1 MPILKEVFMFINTFR
16 YTPEDVDC
24 RLCTAFTRKDGCTA
38 PRCLYL
44 AERIEAGV
52 VGYDELLRESFP
64 ADSVFRWRMLLETF
78 DGTLWQNEKHV
89 RRMETQ
95 QAVNRYYKRR
105 DTPKYYAVLYLLTSD
120 NDVYRRAAQCF
131 TRRTI
136 DFRKIQTRG
145 ASHHAY
151 AVIAAARS
159 IYEGT
164 GQVTAADLA
173 IPEVVPLSAFRL
185 IIHALLVARH
195 GLDVLKIT
203 KKAA

>member
-1 MPILKEVFMFINTFR
+1 MFINTFR

-52 VGYDELLRESFP
+52 VGYEELLRESFP
-64 ADSVFRWRMLLETF
+64 ADSVFRWRLRMLLETF
-78 DGTLWQNEKHV
+78 DGTLWQNEKHI

-131 TRRTI
+131 TKRTI
-136 DFRKIQTRG
+136 DFAKSRR
-145 ASHHAY
+145 
-151 AVIAAARS
+151 AARPITPTPS
-159 IYEGT
+159 LPLREASMT
-164 GQVTAADLA
+164 G
-173 IPEVVPLSAFRL
+173 PSR
-185 IIHALLVARH
+185 
-195 GLDVLKIT
+195 
-203 KKAA
+203 